1 MEKKTFIIHHN
12 ADLDWVFGGAVLKI
26 AHPDAKLVPMQ
37 YWDDIDLKQFE
48 GHTVYMVDFSLPR
61 EQMKELND
69 NSNLIRLDHHISSIK
84 EMEGLEIA
92 WDRDTKRAG
101 CLIAFEYLWNNHVEW
116 CGEYKDII
124 QLISN
129 YDIRKQDENRED
141 ITLPFQYW
149 VRQEVWLS
157 VDQAIFYLDT
167 TSDAGIHDTIDAWDR
182 ILEAQRKMYKDRC
195 SKAWEIEF
203 DWHNCIALFG
213 PKWGNSL
220 VFDSVYD
227 KEKHDMM
234 VYIRYSIKDKNYTIS
249 LYSET
254 IDCSLV
260 AKKYGGWWH
269 KWASWFMCKELPFT
283 I

>member
-1 MEKKTFIIHHN
+1 MKTFIIHHN
-12 ADLDWVFGGAVLKI
+12 ADLDWVFGWAILKI
-26 AHPDAKLVPMQ
+26 AHPDAELVPMQ
-37 YWDDIDLKQFE
+37 YWDNIDLKQMV
-48 GHTVYMVDFSLPR
+48 GHKVFMVDFSLPYIEMER
-61 EQMKELND
+61 LNMHTEFV
-69 NSNLIRLDHHISSIK
+69 RLDHHISAIK
-84 EMEGLEIA
+84 EMEGLEIKG
-92 WDRDTKRAG
+92 DREVKRAG
-101 CLIAFEYLWNNHVEW
+101 CLIAFEYLWNDYIEW
-116 CGEYKDII
+116 CGEYEEII

-167 TSDAGIHDTIDAWDR
+167 TSDSGIDDTIDAWNK
-182 ILEAQRKMYKDRC
+182 ILNAQRKMYKDRC
-195 SKAWEIEF
+195 SKAGEIEF
-203 DWHNCIALFG
+203 DGHKCIALFWPTG
-213 PKWGNSL
+213 WNSL

-227 KEKHDMM
+227 KEEHDMM
-234 VYIRYSIKDKNYTIS
+234 VYIRYSIRKKQYTIS

-260 AKKYGGWWH
+260 AKKYGWWWH
-269 KWASWFMCKELPFT
+269 KWASGFMCTELPFT